1 VGFWA
6 DVRRCQGRFNQGRL
20 TPAVLGGVESDP
32 IRVEVDPGA
41 VAISDFLA
49 FG

>member
-1 VGFWA
+1 M
-6 DVRRCQGRFNQGRL
+6 RRFNQGRL
-20 TPAVLGGVESDP
+20 TPAVLGGVESAP
-32 IRVEVDPGA
+32 IGVEVDPGV

>member
-1 VGFWA
+1 M
-6 DVRRCQGRFNQGRL
+6 FNQGRL
-20 TPAVLGGVESDP
+20 TPAVLGGVESAP
-32 IRVEVDPGA
+32 IRVEIDPDA